1 MSDKK
6 QKIILAQIETQ
17 EVPQTEFSQF
27 EIVNA
32 VEASSPGGLNKK
44 KLIYIGEGNPVND
57 IEILHTMVRPGVV
70 VIYLH
75 HINLYRPVT
84 NLFCYPRRGRN

>member
-17 EVPQTEFSQF
+17 EVAQTEFSQF

-44 KLIYIGEGNPVND
+44 KLIYIGEGRQCKTVYRFNPAWQSY
-57 IEILHTMVRPGVV
+57 IRTIT
-70 VIYLH
+70 
-75 HINLYRPVT
+75 T
-84 NLFCYPRRGRN
+84 W

>member
-32 VEASSPGGLNKK
+32 VEASSPGELNKK
-44 KLIYIGEGNPVND
+44 KLIYIGEGKAVN
-57 IEILHTMVRPGVV
+57 
-70 VIYLH
+70 
-75 HINLYRPVT
+75 
-84 NLFCYPRRGRN
+84 

>member
-6 QKIILAQIETQ
+6 QKIILAQIESP
-17 EVPQTEFSQF
+17 EVAQTEFSQF

-44 KLIYIGEGNPVND
+44 KLIYIGEGKTVSSS
-57 IEILHTMVRPGVV
+57 
-70 VIYLH
+70 
-75 HINLYRPVT
+75 NLMWQADTRIIST
-84 NLFCYPRRGRN
+84 W

>member
-1 MSDKK
+1 MSNKK

-17 EVPQTEFSQF
+17 EVQQEFSQF

-44 KLIYIGEGNPVND
+44 KLIYIGEGETVRSVG
-57 IEILHTMVRPGVV
+57 IILSEISRDPHT
-70 VIYLH
+70 IQH
-75 HINLYRPVT
+75 
-84 NLFCYPRRGRN
+84 

>member
-44 KLIYIGEGNPVND
+44 KLIYIGEGTIVNRSHLVWQANTR
-57 IEILHTMVRPGVV
+57 IRPTW
-70 VIYLH
+70 L
-75 HINLYRPVT
+75 
-84 NLFCYPRRGRN
+84 

>member
-44 KLIYIGEGNPVND
+44 KLIYIGEGRTVNRYHLVWQAYTR
-57 IEILHTMVRPGVV
+57 IRP
-70 VIYLH
+70 
-75 HINLYRPVT
+75 T
-84 NLFCYPRRGRN
+84 W

>member
-17 EVPQTEFSQF
+17 EVAQTEFSQF
-27 EIVNA
+27 EIGNA

-44 KLIYIGEGNPVND
+44 KLIYIGEGKAV
-57 IEILHTMVRPGVV
+57 
-70 VIYLH
+70 
-75 HINLYRPVT
+75 
-84 NLFCYPRRGRN
+84 

>member
-44 KLIYIGEGNPVND
+44 KLIYIGEGKPVSD
-57 IEILHTMVRPGVV
+57 VEIPYTMVCSGVTV
-70 VIYLH
+70 RYM
-75 HINLYRPVT
+75 
-84 NLFCYPRRGRN
+84 

>member
-44 KLIYIGEGNPVND
+44 KLIYIGEGEAVKININNG
-57 IEILHTMVRPGVV
+57 EITDTIDRTKPTWQLPA
-70 VIYLH
+70 L
-75 HINLYRPVT
+75 LP
-84 NLFCYPRRGRN
+84 

>member
-44 KLIYIGEGNPVND
+44 KLIYIGEGETVNYG
-57 IEILHTMVRPGVV
+57 EITETIDGTTP
-70 VIYLH
+70 
-75 HINLYRPVT
+75 T
-84 NLFCYPRRGRN
+84 WQ

>member
-44 KLIYIGEGNPVND
+44 KLIYIGEGEAVK
-57 IEILHTMVRPGVV
+57 
-70 VIYLH
+70 
-75 HINLYRPVT
+75 INLNDGEITDTLDRTKPT
-84 NLFCYPRRGRN
+84 WQ

>member
-44 KLIYIGEGNPVND
+44 KLIYIGEGKPVND
-57 IEILHTMVRPGVV
+57 IYSAQHTLYHNLDKILNAFSGGMAE
-70 VIYLH
+70 LK
-75 HINLYRPVT
+75 
-84 NLFCYPRRGRN
+84 FQ

>member
-1 MSDKK
+1 MSNKK

-17 EVPQTEFSQF
+17 EVQQEFSQF

-44 KLIYIGEGNPVND
+44 KLIYIGEGKPVND
-57 IEILHTMVRPGVV
+57 VEIPHTMV
-70 VIYLH
+70 
-75 HINLYRPVT
+75 
-84 NLFCYPRRGRN
+84 

>member
-6 QKIILAQIETQ
+6 QKIILAQIENA

-44 KLIYIGEGNPVND
+44 KLIYIGEGETAFRVEMFN
-57 IEILHTMVRPGVV
+57 
-70 VIYLH
+70 
-75 HINLYRPVT
+75 INLPGDWW
-84 NLFCYPRRGRN
+84 LF